1 MIKSKVC
8 KVQMNK
14 RKQIKTGH
22 TERQSEKREQKEGNM
37 LKKVIT
43 VVRVM
48 VTDRKIRNFDPL
60 YVRLKSYII
69 VIKKTTPRSLL
80 RRVKNRNRLFLHI

>member
-1 MIKSKVC
+1 MIKSKVY

-48 VTDRKIRNFDPL
+48 VTD
-60 YVRLKSYII
+60 
-69 VIKKTTPRSLL
+69 
-80 RRVKNRNRLFLHI
+80 